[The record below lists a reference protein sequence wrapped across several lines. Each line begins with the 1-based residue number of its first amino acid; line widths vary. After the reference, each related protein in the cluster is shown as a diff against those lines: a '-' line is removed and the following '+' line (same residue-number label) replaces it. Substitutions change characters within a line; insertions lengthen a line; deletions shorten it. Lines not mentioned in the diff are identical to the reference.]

1 MRPPNRLVPAE
12 RLARTRSLDYPA
24 RRAHDPS
31 AIPRRQAM
39 AYVKD
44 SKSAAVRKHLD
55 HPVIDGDGHWLEPMP
70 IFLDYLKQV
79 GGPSLVEHFKSKDV
93 ERGGDAMTREERL
106 DNRPFRPTWWGEP
119 ANTLDR
125 ATAMGPKLFYER
137 LDDFGV
143 DFCLLYTSLGT

>member
-1 MRPPNRLVPAE
+1 
-12 RLARTRSLDYPA
+12 
-24 RRAHDPS
+24 
-31 AIPRRQAM
+31 M

-44 SKSAAVRKHLD
+44 SRSANVLKQLD

-93 ERGGDAMTREERL
+93 ERGGYGMTKAERL
-106 DNRPFRPTWWGEP
+106 DTRPFRPTWWGEP

-125 ATAMGPKLFYER
+125 ATALVAKLFYER
-137 LDDFGV
+137 VARFRGGLF
-143 DFCLLYTSLGT
+143 LLYPPPR